1 MRPDLSPPKMPKPHI
16 LTYIDAGASDWTA
29 CLMRTIG
36 QQLQSGTYEMRAVM
50 ASDIR
55 HDPTLFDDAVMF
67 VMPGGADLPYC
78 AKLNGAP
85 NARIRRFVEHG
96 GTYLGI
102 CAGAYYAC
110 RELAFHAG
118 TRGAICGPR
127 ELGFV
132 DAVAVGSLPEL
143 TGGRLYDGTPRTT
156 AAVEL
161 RTTERLASAPMS
173 VYTHYHGGCRFD
185 FDGAP
190 AADTDVLAVYA
201 DMEGTPPAIVSTR
214 VGQGRAILTGVHLE
228 VSEQECEEALRGH
241 SDMDKYMHVCHRL
254 AETGDARLEVFR
266 QVLAHG
272 GLALD

>member
-1 MRPDLSPPKMPKPHI
+1 MSKPHI

-85 NARIRRFVEHG
+85 NARIRRFVEEG
-96 GTYLGI
+96 GVYLGI

-118 TRGAICGPR
+118 TRGAICGSR
-127 ELGFV
+127 ELSFV

-143 TGGRLYDGTPRTT
+143 TGGWLYDGTPRTA

-161 RTTERLASAPMS
+161 RTTGQLAGAPISA
-173 VYTHYHGGCRFD
+173 YTHYHGGCRFD
-185 FDGAP
+185 FGKAPGAG
-190 AADTDVLAVYA
+190 TEVLAVYA
-201 DMEGTPPAIVSTR
+201 DIEDAPPAIVSSR
-214 VGQGRAILTGVHLE
+214 VGRGRAILTGVHLE
-228 VSEQECEEALRGH
+228 ISEQEFEEVLRGH
-241 SDMDKYMHVCHRL
+241 SDMEQHMHVCRKL

-272 GLALD
+272 GLTLA

>member
-1 MRPDLSPPKMPKPHI
+1 MPKPHI

-36 QQLQSGTYEMRAVM
+36 QQLQAGTYEMRAVM

-85 NARIRRFVEHG
+85 NARIRRFVEG
-96 GTYLGI
+96 GGVYLGI

-118 TRGAICGPR
+118 TRGAICGSR
-127 ELGFV
+127 ELSFV

-161 RTTERLASAPMS
+161 CTTDRLAAAPMS
-173 VYTHYHGGCRFD
+173 AYTHYHGGCRFD
-185 FDGAP
+185 FDDGPDAS
-190 AADTDVLAVYA
+190 TEVLAVYA
-201 DMEGTPPAIVSTR
+201 DLDGTPPAIVSSR
-214 VGQGRAILTGVHLE
+214 VGKGRAILTGVHLE
-228 VSEQECEEALRGH
+228 VSEQECEEALHGH
-241 SDMDKYMHVCHRL
+241 SDMDQHMHVCRRL
-254 AETGDARLEVFR
+254 AQTGDARLALFR

-272 GLALD
+272 GLALG